1 MGELREIVD
10 IGAVG
15 RLFTLL
21 AVVGPIIGAAI
32 GAAVGRRR
40 QDLRGGTLAGLGFGL
55 LLTLNGLLWQIYNRI
70 TDATGIDSVKNVVV
84 NFALFV
90 TVGLA
95 LGAGIGL
102 AQKRRDT
109 GTKGGAV

>member
-21 AVVGPIIGAAI
+21 AVVGPVVGAAI
-32 GAAVGRRR
+32 GAALGAGRNKR
-40 QDLRGGTLAGLGFGL
+40 RGGALFGLGFGL
-55 LLTLNGLLWQIYNRI
+55 LLTLNGLLWQVYNRI
-70 TDATGIDSVKNVVV
+70 TDATGLDTVKNVVV

-90 TVGLA
+90 MVGLA

-102 AQKRRDT
+102 AQKKRDAT
-109 GTKGGAV
+109 TKGGAV